1 MHIAGVTL
9 FPPRGAAA
17 PQAQVELVSQ
27 REARVRRQFSR
38 REFELER
45 QDILLD
51 RGAFV
56 SLIPQGAVV

>member
-9 FPPRGAAA
+9 FPPRWAVP

-56 SLIPQGAVV
+56 SLIPQDAVV